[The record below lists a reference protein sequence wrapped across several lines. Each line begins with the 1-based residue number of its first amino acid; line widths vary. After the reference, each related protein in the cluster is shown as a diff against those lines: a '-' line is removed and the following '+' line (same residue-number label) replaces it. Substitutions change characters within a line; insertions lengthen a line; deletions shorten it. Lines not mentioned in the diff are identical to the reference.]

1 MSSQQR
7 GFVMLWLLLA
17 AWVQPSYS
25 SALYA
30 YATDRTV
37 QVGAQDP
44 VTGDIYYSNCN
55 SEDTPIFPLDKPN
68 VLDAKQRPRNG
79 TALAAAGWWDM
90 QTIIASIFWQ
100 TKDGIIVNGY
110 YTCNMTTGKLV
121 RKDEYQISETAEVD
135 SIHSESGLSVE
146 LLGANDGY
154 RVFYHNENRQVMM
167 MSYTTVTNWID
178 GGTVS
183 QDTTAGMALGSTHY
197 DKENMTVVF
206 PKDSDDIETSRLEK
220 SGTWK
225 LAAFPQDL
233 AGTYTNDSLPGEFT
247 TSLDRD
253 ANFSLPAW
261 NSSVESIGSAVDRS
275 RTRSI
280 FYIGDDRKLYEA
292 AASKNN
298 WKLASNQTKKAW
310 PVADKPSSGLAVA
323 YQQSEG
329 EAWVYYWSNK
339 TIVQTYKNYDGD
351 WEDAEALP
359 QKIPTNGTR
368 AKTHKDKTPDQEEP
382 APSSGLS
389 TGAKAGIGVGVAAGA
404 LLLGVLGWLWMK
416 RRNKRA
422 TTNRESFDG
431 TEDVK
436 DVPKGA
442 YPLEMDSPVPPAEL
456 DHHSS
461 VVYELPEQ
469 YGGQHGRQ
477 T

>member
-1 MSSQQR
+1 MFPQR
-7 GFVMLWLLLA
+7 TSFAMLWLLLVT
-17 AWVQPSYS
+17 WVQPSYS

-30 YATDRTV
+30 YATERTV

-44 VTGDIYYSNCN
+44 VTGKIYYSSCN

-68 VLDAKQRPRNG
+68 ILDAKQTPRNG
-79 TALAAAGWWDM
+79 TALAAAGWWDT
-90 QTIIASIFWQ
+90 QTITASIFWQ

-178 GGTVS
+178 GGAVS
-183 QDTTAGMALGSTHY
+183 QDTATGMALGSTHY
-197 DKENMTVVF
+197 DKENITVAF
-206 PKDSDDIETSRLEK
+206 PKGSDDIETSRLEK

-225 LAAFPQDL
+225 LAAFPQEL
-233 AGTYTNDSLPGEFT
+233 TNTYTNDTLPSEFT
-247 TSLDRD
+247 PSLDRD

-261 NSSVESIGSAVDRS
+261 NSSVEAIGSAVDRS

-280 FYIGDDRKLYEA
+280 FYIGDDKKLYEA
-292 AASKNN
+292 AASKNS
-298 WKLASNQTKKAW
+298 WQLASNQTKKAW

-339 TIVQTYKNYDGD
+339 TIVQAYKNYDGE
-351 WEDAEALP
+351 WENAQALP
-359 QKIPTNGTR
+359 QKVASNETR
-368 AKTHKDKTPDQEEP
+368 TKPHKDKIPLQEEP
-382 APSSGLS
+382 SHSSGLS
-389 TGAKAGIGVGVAAGA
+389 SGAKAGIGVGVGISA
-404 LLLGVLGWLWMK
+404 LLLVVVAWLWRR
-416 RRNKRA
+416 RRNSRTA
-422 TTNRESFDG
+422 DNRESFDG
-431 TEDVK
+431 TEAMK
-436 DVPKGA
+436 ETPKGA
-442 YPLEMDSPVPPAEL
+442 DPSEMDSPGPPAEL

-461 VVYELPEQ
+461 VVYELPGQ
-469 YGGQHGRQ
+469 YGRQ
-477 T
+477 S